1 MAVPYRL
8 FTRLHKLQ
16 CRGSNASNNFVT
28 AADWA
33 DVHLESSRLLWRKN
47 ATDWDRWYVL
57 YKGYTEDGW
66 GQAGADKVMDVDSIV
81 EYCKPY
87 LEPPGWNYFYDESG
101 PYRDNAWDTAK
112 GTGRYYDGVNEYPVY
127 PHRWYSY
134 DSGNQANHTVNNG
147 DIPSTRHVIHEP
159 YNFLAHNAQ
168 SLTQSTEIL
177 TNGLKLGMAAFDP
190 SQAGWSAGQGM
201 GIDVNIKS
209 VELRYFNACVNSLSR
224 YTGPAAGGWPLI
236 MTGLGLANS
245 DAEINSKTGAP
256 WSVAWGDTVYKVYLE
271 KPDGTVVATLQAAPL
286 PAPSFVVDS
295 NTQLTVASMPAL
307 APGLYQIRIHKTTGG
322 VDIYS
327 YAGDWRT
334 DPDGRMT
341 TGRRLYLWIYDTYTP
356 PRTPIITTTWRWKKG
371 DLTVFKYYAPVDV
384 RSRLTFWEGMILGIS
399 PFTRGI
405 SGESHLPLFPDM
417 QITLDN
423 TSREFSKLLSEYWC
437 KNQLVEVFFGW
448 QEEPAAFHSQVF
460 RGIVSDY
467 ERPGSQWTVRL
478 RDVLEKYFAVKI
490 PRYRCTVEEYP
501 NIAEDHV
508 GRVMPEVLGLASL
521 TTGDKPG
528 AVEAIYVDTAT
539 YKYLAAR
546 GSLHAVLEVYSD
558 GVLKTETTDYAISY
572 EDGGRT
578 YITFTADQGTAKVTF
593 NAEGYTYPDWDSANE
608 YVQNPAYIVLFLL
621 AFFAEIPDI
630 NVDIPAFDDEAAIFE
645 LLGFG
650 EAGCLIMQDTK
661 AASDYLQELM
671 FTYGLYHWIK
681 GDGKITV
688 GRKDISDI
696 SASVHLFQQIDALD
710 EAKKPV
716 GFDEA
721 VNAAVVS
728 WGYFPT
734 ANQYSGVKKVTRDSS
749 ITAFEAEIHPA
760 SDWNFPWTTSEALV
774 DLRAQENL
782 LRLGFG
788 NQSINIPL
796 STKLLSSLDVFTNFK
811 FQDPWGISRT
821 GAGDVGKL
829 FFAESLGIDLL
840 GGKVELKGADLQWLL
855 RQYCVLGD
863 RSVLPATW
871 ASATEDDRLYW
882 YLCDR
887 STGLLPDGEP
897 GKALID
903 RNLGG

>member
-1 MAVPYRL
+1 M
-8 FTRLHKLQ
+8 T
-16 CRGSNASNNFVT
+16 
-28 AADWA
+28 
-33 DVHLESSRLLWRKN
+33 
-47 ATDWDRWYVL
+47 
-57 YKGYTEDGW
+57 
-66 GQAGADKVMDVDSIV
+66 
-81 EYCKPY
+81 
-87 LEPPGWNYFYDESG
+87 PGE
-101 PYRDNAWDTAK
+101 
-112 GTGRYYDGVNEYPVY
+112 
-127 PHRWYSY
+127 
-134 DSGNQANHTVNNG
+134 
-147 DIPSTRHVIHEP
+147 
-159 YNFLAHNAQ
+159 
-168 SLTQSTEIL
+168 
-177 TNGLKLGMAAFDP
+177 
-190 SQAGWSAGQGM
+190 
-201 GIDVNIKS
+201 
-209 VELRYFNACVNSLSR
+209 
-224 YTGPAAGGWPLI
+224 
-236 MTGLGLANS
+236 
-245 DAEINSKTGAP
+245 
-256 WSVAWGDTVYKVYLE
+256 
-271 KPDGTVVATLQAAPL
+271 
-286 PAPSFVVDS
+286 
-295 NTQLTVASMPAL
+295 
-307 APGLYQIRIHKTTGG
+307 
-322 VDIYS
+322 
-327 YAGDWRT
+327 
-334 DPDGRMT
+334 
-341 TGRRLYLWIYDTYTP
+341 RLYIWIYDTYVP
-356 PRTPIITTTWRWKKG
+356 PTTPIITTTWRWKKG
-371 DLTVFKYYAPVDV
+371 DQTVFRYYAPVDV

-423 TSREFSKLLSEYWC
+423 TSREFSKLLAEYWC

-448 QEEPAAFHSQVF
+448 QEEPAAFHTQVF
-460 RGIVSDY
+460 RGVVSDY

-490 PRYRCTVEEYP
+490 PRYRCTVEDYP
-501 NIAEDHV
+501 NITEDHV

-521 TTGDKPG
+521 TAGDKPG
-528 AVEAIYVDTAT
+528 AVEAIYVDTST

-546 GSLHAVLEVYSD
+546 GSLHAVLQVYSD
-558 GVLKTETTDYAISY
+558 GVLKTETTDYVVSY

-630 NVDIPAFDDEAAIFE
+630 NVDIPAFNDEAAIFE

-671 FTYGLYHWIK
+671 FTFGLYHWIK

-788 NQSINIPL
+788 NQSINIQL
-796 STKLLSSLDVFTNFK
+796 STKQLSSLDVFTNFK

-821 GAGDVGKL
+821 GTGDVGKL

-840 GGKVELKGADLQWLL
+840 GGKFELKGADLQWLL
-855 RQYCVLGD
+855 RQYFILGD
-863 RSVLPATW
+863 ENVIPDAW
-871 ASATEDDRLYW
+871 ASATEDDRMYA
-882 YLCDR
+882 YLCDEL
-887 STGLLPDGEP
+887 TDLMADGEP
-897 GKALID
+897 GKELAD
-903 RNLGG
+903 ENLGE